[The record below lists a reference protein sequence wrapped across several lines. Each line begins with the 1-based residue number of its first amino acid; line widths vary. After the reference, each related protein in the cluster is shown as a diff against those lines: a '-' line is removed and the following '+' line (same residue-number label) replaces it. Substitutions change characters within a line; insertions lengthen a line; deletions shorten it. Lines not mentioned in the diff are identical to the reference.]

1 VAHKLRGD
9 VPLWAVSTMFALVA
23 LCVYMGLKSS
33 LDNATQQGLAAY
45 ANLVKLAPRP
55 ASLSITLP

>member
-1 VAHKLRGD
+1 
-9 VPLWAVSTMFALVA
+9 MFALVA

-33 LDNATQQGLAAY
+33 LDNATQQGLTAY

-55 ASLSITLP
+55 ASLTITLP